1 VEKILITGC
10 SSGFGKALLKNLSK
24 EYFIICISRRIPT
37 IKKKIIEFYKFDISI
52 SFSLIKCLNKIKKK
66 HKYRP
71 YIINNAGIFK
81 ICNLEDIK
89 LINIIK
95 FFKINSFAPTIIT
108 KKLISEMKKNN
119 FGRIINITSGAPLNC
134 APGGFLYSGSKSAL
148 NVLTLTTSNE
158 CKGFNIKANL
168 FSPGQIKTEM
178 MPKAKGDPNK
188 AVKFIKILLSKR
200 KTLFSGKFIWRN
212 YNLPLNVNLKNIN
225 WANGTAPMKYK
236 IKKKYD

>member
-1 VEKILITGC
+1 MEKILITGC
-10 SSGFGKALLKNLSK
+10 SSGFGKSLLKNLSA
-24 EYFIICISRRIPT
+24 EYFIICISRRIPP
-37 IKKKIIEFYKFDISI
+37 IKKKNIEFYKCDLSN
-52 SFSLIKCLNKIKKK
+52 SFSLNKCLNKIKKK
-66 HKYRP
+66 HKYIP

-81 ICNLEDIK
+81 ICNLEEIK
-89 LINIIK
+89 LFNILK

-108 KKLISEMKKNN
+108 KKFIREMKKNN
-119 FGRIINITSGAPLNC
+119 FGRIINVTSGAPLNC

-212 YNLPLNVNLKNIN
+212 YNLPLNVNLRNIN
-225 WANGTAPMKYK
+225 WSKGTAPMKYK